1 VLDESVEARLRDECL
16 DDGLLFPDYERYC
29 FAGVPGTVGEVLGA
43 DVGTS
48 LPEDVLAGVDTDVE
62 NVVCVLV
69 DGLGYDCWVRD
80 RREHGFLDRVTE
92 EGTVTPLTSIY
103 HAETAAAITTVHTGD
118 TAAEHGLLGWDVYL
132 DEPGFVL
139 ETLPFRQKG
148 GTAGDAAELVDPD
161 VLYGGE
167 TVYERL
173 AEAEIDAHAFQPAA
187 TIDTPYSRRTLAGSE
202 GHPYEN
208 VAGMAVSLRRTLERA
223 KNRTYCYAYVPNI
236 DAVSHDYGTDSEEYG
251 AQLAM
256 IAGRLERELSD
267 RLDRETAEWTLLLV
281 TADHGHID
289 TTPATNIDIL
299 SHDVVREGLRQDE
312 RGEPIPPVGGPRN
325 VHLHLRPERVDRVQE
340 YLEETFDAR
349 VFTREEAFSIGLFGA
364 AEPAER
370 TRERCGDLLFTHRER
385 TTWYDDGES
394 IPDLL
399 GQHGGLSSQE
409 MLVPFGAVGLSALQ
423 TGSDRN

>member
-187 TIDTPYSRRTLAGSE
+187 TIDTPYSRRNGHGSA
-202 GHPYEN
+202 
-208 VAGMAVSLRRTLERA
+208 VAISFLPIARGRPGTTTASRFPTSSASTAASVPKRCSFPSARSAYRHYKRDRIETDRASLRR
-223 KNRTYCYAYVPNI
+223 
-236 DAVSHDYGTDSEEYG
+236 
-251 AQLAM
+251 
-256 IAGRLERELSD
+256 
-267 RLDRETAEWTLLLV
+267 
-281 TADHGHID
+281 
-289 TTPATNIDIL
+289 
-299 SHDVVREGLRQDE
+299 
-312 RGEPIPPVGGPRN
+312 VGG
-325 VHLHLRPERVDRVQE
+325 
-340 YLEETFDAR
+340 Y
-349 VFTREEAFSIGLFGA
+349 
-364 AEPAER
+364 
-370 TRERCGDLLFTHRER
+370 
-385 TTWYDDGES
+385 
-394 IPDLL
+394 
-399 GQHGGLSSQE
+399 
-409 MLVPFGAVGLSALQ
+409 
-423 TGSDRN
+423 